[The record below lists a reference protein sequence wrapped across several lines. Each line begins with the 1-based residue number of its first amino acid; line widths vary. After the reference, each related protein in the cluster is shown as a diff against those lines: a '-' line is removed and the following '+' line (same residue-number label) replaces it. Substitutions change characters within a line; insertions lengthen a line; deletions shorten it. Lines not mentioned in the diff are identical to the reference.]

1 MKNYWISM
9 SLLIASVLI
18 SALAVVYAKHQTRS
32 LFAELQKLE
41 GNQDHMDTEWGQLQ
55 LEEST
60 WATHGRVES
69 MSRRRLEMVIPAP
82 DSLVIVRP

>member
-1 MKNYWISM
+1 MKSLWISL
-9 SLLIASVLI
+9 SLLVASVLI

-32 LFAELQKLE
+32 LFAELQQLE
-41 GNQDHMDTEWGQLQ
+41 GTQDHLDTEWGQLQ

-69 MSRRRLEMVIPAP
+69 LSRRQLGMVIPAP
-82 DSLVIVRP
+82 DSLIIVRP